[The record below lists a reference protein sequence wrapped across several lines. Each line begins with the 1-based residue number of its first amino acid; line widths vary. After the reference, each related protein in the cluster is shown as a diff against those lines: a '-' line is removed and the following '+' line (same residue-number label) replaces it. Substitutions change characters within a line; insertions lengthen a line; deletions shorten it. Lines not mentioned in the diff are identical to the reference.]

1 MRILTGCEIP
11 KNIVHNMDILD
22 REWYV
27 IADDGAL
34 TGPFATMSEAEQT
47 TRLSGEAFY
56 RALEE
61 QEARLRCHYYDR

>member
-11 KNIVHNMDILD
+11 DEMFRNMDILD
-22 REWYV
+22 RGWYV

-56 RALEE
+56 RAREE
-61 QEARLRCHYYDR
+61 QVARLRCHYDR